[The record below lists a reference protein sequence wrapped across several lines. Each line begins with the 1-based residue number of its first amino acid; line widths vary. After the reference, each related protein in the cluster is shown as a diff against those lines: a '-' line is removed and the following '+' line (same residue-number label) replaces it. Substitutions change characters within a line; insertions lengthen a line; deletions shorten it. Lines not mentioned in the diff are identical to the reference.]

1 MTTTLLT
8 PVTTGKPQRVGAS
21 MWRRQLLPIG
31 DITYEGRKISFTRDY
46 LSRLVQAFR
55 DKAYDAV
62 PFQFASH
69 DNKHTNKVEQRRGTV
84 RDLELTDDGLD
95 VIVEAGKTAGDYLTE
110 FPDLGISASIVEAY
124 GRADGKF
131 FPAAIKHVLG
141 TLDPRLTGMR
151 QWEPV
156 TAALASEMW
165 QGMDFSADAGEV
177 LDLTSAEY
185 DKPAD
190 AADAAPDAP
199 PKPSDPPQP
208 DPPAPAS
215 PTTEETPMALTADQE
230 ARLTRLLDLP
240 EEKFETLL
248 ADPEP
253 EAEITDADLQAL
265 LDGID
270 TETGDEPATEPAATA
285 PAAEPATAG
294 ASLSAEAQ
302 AAIDLANSRADE
314 NALELSRITQA
325 LAAATY
331 EQERG
336 NLARVHGIPPRI
348 TDLARPLLEGTG
360 RTVELSNGKT
370 EDAGAIMR
378 KVLAEIGKTVKMLD
392 LSAELGTPMD
402 GGASEAAEQAE
413 REAQE
418 RTSLVT
424 RYREM
429 AGL

>member
-1 MTTTLLT
+1 VTTTLLT
-8 PVTTGKPQRVGAS
+8 PVTSGKPQRVGAT

-46 LSRLVQAFR
+46 LARLVQAFR

-95 VIVEAGKTAGDYLTE
+95 VIVEAGKAAGDYLTE

-156 TAALASEMW
+156 TAALASGMW
-165 QGMDFSADAGEV
+165 QGMDLSGDGGDV

-185 DKPAD
+185 AKPAGASPAD
-190 AADAAPDAP
+190 APLQPPEPRTADPAA
-199 PKPSDPPQP
+199 
-208 DPPAPAS
+208 PPAP
-215 PTTEETPMALTADQE
+215 TTEDKTMAFTEAQE
-230 ARLTRLLDLP
+230 ARLAKLLDLP
-240 EEKFETLL
+240 DDQFDALL
-248 ADPEP
+248 TPEP
-253 EAEITDADLQAL
+253 ELSDEELQAL
-265 LDGID
+265 LDEVGED
-270 TETGDEPATEPAATA
+270 DGTEDEPAKDDAKADGELTA
-285 PAAEPATAG
+285 AG
-294 ASLSAEAQ
+294 AALSAEAQ

-314 NALELSRITQA
+314 NALELATIRKA
-325 LAAATY
+325 LDTATF
-331 EQERG
+331 EKERDAF
-336 NLARVHGIPPRI
+336 ARLHGIPPRI

-360 RTVELSNGKT
+360 RVVELANGT
-370 EDAGAIMR
+370 SIDAGAIVR
-378 KVLAEIGKTVKMLD
+378 KVLTEYGRTVKALD
-392 LSAELGTPMD
+392 LSAETGTALD
-402 GGASEAAEQAE
+402 FGAEEAAAAE
-413 REAQE
+413 EAQVAD
-418 RTSLVT
+418 RAAIKSG
-424 RYREM
+424 YRQM
-429 AGL
+429 TGL